1 MACVFTRRTIAPDL
15 SAPGY
20 FFQATDMPGLM
31 RWMAAEAERAGARLM
46 YRPQIRGRAGI

>member
-1 MACVFTRRTIAPDL
+1 MRLYAPDDRALDL

-31 RWMAAEAERAGARLM
+31 RWMADEAGARRRDLDVW
-46 YRPQIRGRAGI
+46 PQIRRRAGI